1 MAELDSILD
10 QALDDFEEM
19 ELADKADKLAKEKE
33 GRESNESNT
42 NNDHVTESEEE
53 KVKAMEHMQNLISE
67 LNNPNYGETLQTTL
81 KSLSQTKEGG
91 AQVDDLFQSLE
102 DQFKQEHK
110 PSFLPDGPDD
120 TKGIETADREVAAT
134 LSRLAQAQKDMQGK

>member
-1 MAELDSILD
+1 MAELDAILD
-10 QALDDFEEM
+10 QALDEFEEM
-19 ELADKADKLAKEKE
+19 ELNEKADQLAKEKE
-33 GRESNESNT
+33 GK
-42 NNDHVTESEEE
+42 E
-53 KVKAMEHMQNLISE
+53 KVGEVDTEEDKKKSLENMQNLLSE
-67 LNNPNYGETLQTTL
+67 MEDPRYGETLQNTL
-81 KSLSQTKEGG
+81 RSLSQTKEGG